1 MGDGNLGLTMDGLGQ
16 FGMPLSEP
24 EILRIITACKQAP
37 FGKGSEILVD
47 TSVRNIWEI
56 DAAQVQLRHPNWKR
70 QENAALKY
78 VCEQFGLPV
87 EQVQAHLYK
96 LLVYQPGAMF
106 KPHQVRQRDLPSRAG
121 IG

>member
-37 FGKGSEILVD
+37 FGKGSEIIVD

-56 DAAQVQLRHPNWKR
+56 DAAQVQLRYPNWKR
-70 QENAALKY
+70 QENAALK
-78 VCEQFGLPV
+78 
-87 EQVQAHLYK
+87 
-96 LLVYQPGAMF
+96 
-106 KPHQVRQRDLPSRAG
+106 
-121 IG
+121 